1 MSENPTNQ
9 LDIARAVFVV
19 FKSKSSNSMKGK
31 HERFQSE
38 IRKFDTQVPVQ
49 LEYRSLALL

>member
-1 MSENPTNQ
+1 
-9 LDIARAVFVV
+9 
-19 FKSKSSNSMKGK
+19 MKGK